1 MKRKKTIWAHCL
13 VRNEERW
20 VWYAINSAIDF
31 LDKILVWDTG
41 STDKTVQIIK
51 LINKVCCSA
60 MESPK
65 ISFRQYGPVT
75 PETFVKARQEML
87 EKTKA
92 DWLFLLDGDEIWTKE
107 GIGTVVKAIQEKGDK
122 IESIVVKT
130 INFVGDVYHYQEEE
144 AGKYEITGK
153 RGHYNLRAINLKI
166 PGLHA
171 DLPHGRQGYFDGEG
185 RPIQERDPQKILF
198 LPVSYFHT
206 TYLPRSS
213 KDSEVPLRA
222 KKRKYEIGLQLPKNI
237 KYPEVFY
244 CEATSSAYLK
254 RPKIVP
260 DPWIRMSKI
269 ELARAA
275 IQTPFKKLKRR
286 IFK

>member
-1 MKRKKTIWAHCL
+1 MKKKKTIWGHCL

-20 VWYAINSAIDF
+20 VWYAINSVINY

-51 LINKVCCSA
+51 LTK
-60 MESPK
+60 SPK
-65 ISFRQYGPVT
+65 ISFQDYGSVT
-75 PETFVKARQEML
+75 KETFAQARQEML
-87 EKTKA
+87 KQTKA
-92 DWLFLLDGDEIWTKE
+92 DWLFLIDGDEIWTKE
-107 GIGTVVKAIQEKGDK
+107 GISKIVETIQEKGDD
-122 IESIVVKT
+122 IESVVVKT

-144 AGKYEITGK
+144 AGKYEIAGK

-171 DLPHGRQGYFDGEG
+171 DLPHGKQGYFDSEE
-185 RPIQERDPQKILF
+185 RPIQERDPKKILF
-198 LPVSYFHT
+198 LPVSYFHA

-213 KDSEVPLRA
+213 KDFEVPLRT
-222 KKRKYEIGLQLPKNI
+222 KKRKYEVGTPLPKNT

-244 CEATSSAYLK
+244 LP

-260 DPWIRMSKI
+260 SPWIKMGKI

-286 IFK
+286 ILK

>member
-1 MKRKKTIWAHCL
+1 MKKKKIVWGHCL

-20 VWYAINSAIDF
+20 IWYSLNSVIDY

-51 LINKVCCSA
+51 SIKN
-60 MESPK
+60 PK
-65 ISFRQYGPVT
+65 ISFRECGTVT
-75 PETFVKARQEML
+75 SETFAQARQKML

-92 DWLFLLDGDEIWTKE
+92 DWLFLIDGDEIWTKE
-107 GIGTVVKAIQEKGDK
+107 GIKTVVETIQEKGDK

-130 INFVGDVYHYQEEE
+130 INFLGDVYHYQEEAAGRYKI
-144 AGKYEITGK
+144 AGKK
-153 RGHYNLRAINLKI
+153 GHFNLRAMNLKI

-171 DLPHGRQGYFDGEG
+171 ALPHGRQGYFDGEG
-185 RPIQERDPQKILF
+185 RPIQERDPKKILF

-213 KDSEVPLRA
+213 KDSEVPLRL
-222 KKRKYEIGLQLPKNI
+222 KKRKYELGIPLSSDT

-244 CEATSSAYLK
+244 VEH
-254 RPKIVP
+254 PEIVP
-260 DPWIRMSKI
+260 DPWIKMKGGEWI
-269 ELARAA
+269 RAA
-275 IQTPFKKLKRR
+275 IQTPFRKIKRSFFGR
-286 IFK
+286 

>member
-1 MKRKKTIWAHCL
+1 MRKKKIWGHCL

-20 VWYAINSAIDF
+20 IWYALNSVIDC

-51 LINKVCCSA
+51 LL
-60 MESPK
+60 ESPK

-92 DWLFLLDGDEIWTKE
+92 DWLFLIDGDEIWTKE
-107 GIGTVVKAIQEKGDK
+107 GIRKVVGAIQKKEEE

-144 AGKYEITGK
+144 AGKYEIAGK

-171 DLPHGRQGYFDGEG
+171 DLPHGQQGYFDGKG
-185 RPIQERDPQKILF
+185 RPIQERDPSKILF

-222 KKRKYEIGLQLPKNI
+222 KKRKYEIGVPLPKDI
-237 KYPEVFY
+237 KYPEVF
-244 CEATSSAYLK
+244 YLK

-260 DPWIRMSKI
+260 DLWLRMNKAI
-269 ELARAA
+269 WARAMVE
-275 IQTPFKKLKRR
+275 TPLKKIKRR
-286 IFK
+286 IFR

>member
-1 MKRKKTIWAHCL
+1 MKKKKIIWGHCL

-20 VWYAINSAIDF
+20 IWYAINSAIDY

-51 LINKVCCSA
+51 LIKN
-60 MESPK
+60 PK
-65 ISFRQYGPVT
+65 LVFREYGPVT
-75 PETFVKARQEML
+75 PETFAEARQEML
-87 EKTKA
+87 EQTKA
-92 DWLFLLDGDEIWTKE
+92 DWLFLIDGDEIWTKE
-107 GIGTVVKAIQEKGDK
+107 EISAMVKTIQEKGDQ

-130 INFVGDVYHYQEEE
+130 INWVGDVYHYQEEE
-144 AGKYEITGK
+144 AGKYQIAGR
-153 RGHYNLRAINLKI
+153 RGHYNLRAMNLKI

-171 DLPHGRQGYFDGEG
+171 DLPHGKQGYFDGEG
-185 RPIQERDPQKILF
+185 RPIQERDPKKILF
-198 LPVSYFHT
+198 LPVSYFHA

-222 KKRKYEIGLQLPKNI
+222 KKRKYEIGTPLPKNT

-244 CEATSSAYLK
+244 VR
-254 RPKIVP
+254 RPAIVP
-260 DPWIRMSKI
+260 DPWIKMSKI

-275 IQTPFKKLKRR
+275 FQTPFKKIKRR
-286 IFK
+286 LPRWLDF